1 MNPPLEYGNYY
12 HIYNRGNNY
21 ENIFRNNEDYL
32 HFLHIYDIYIDP
44 IAETFAWCLMKN
56 HFHILIRIK
65 NENEIG
71 FLNPDYSHSDN
82 TELKWK
88 TFFPSQPD
96 DRFTRKPVPILQ
108 FKHLFNSY
116 SKWFN
121 IKHQRSGAL
130 FQKNFQ
136 RKPVDNEKYYT
147 NLIVYIH
154 NNPIKHGFVEHI
166 LDYPWTSYLTILSTK
181 PTKLSRNEVIEY
193 FDSIENFEHLHNVDM
208 DENEL
213 AIQDWIIE

>member
-1 MNPPLEYGNYY
+1 MNIPLEYGNYY

-32 HFLHIYDIYIDP
+32 HFLDIYDIYINPVAD
-44 IAETFAWCLMKN
+44 TFAWCLMKN
-56 HFHILIRIK
+56 HFHILVRIK
-65 NENEIG
+65 NEDEIG
-71 FLNPDYSHSDN
+71 FLNSDYSQSESL
-82 TELKWK
+82 ELKWR
-88 TFFPSQPD
+88 TFFPGQPD
-96 DRFTRKPVPILQ
+96 DRFTRKPVPTQQ

-121 IKHQRSGAL
+121 IRHHRSGSL

-136 RKPVDNEKYYT
+136 RKHVENEKYYT

-166 LDYPWTSYLTILSTK
+166 LDYPWTSYLSILSPE
-181 PTKLSRNEVIEY
+181 PTKLLRNEVIEY
-193 FDSIENFEHLHNVDM
+193 FDTVENFEHLHNVEM
-208 DENEL
+208 EKNEL
-213 AIQDWIIE
+213 PIQDLIIE